1 MDFSR
6 AWQTIID
13 IGNGIIAGLP
23 NFVLALILFGIFY
36 VIARRVRQ
44 LVTYMTEKRQRAK
57 NLGVI
62 LGKLAQGGVIAVGLL
77 VSLTILFPS
86 FKPSDLIQLL
96 GIGSVAKRQ

>member
-44 LVTYMTEKRQRAK
+44 LVTYMTERRQRAK
-57 NLGVI
+57 NLGVM
-62 LGKLAQGGVIAVGLL
+62 AQGGVIAVGLL